1 MSVSWMPRDDVPD
14 RWVSMSSSANPA
26 NCTIQNRTKRS
37 AQVPRTVRDDPGR
50 QEAKRTY
57 LNRPD
62 HASSGDIRGA
72 QPKKLHRAFGNKPC
86 RIYNNNDIEGSS
98 TKESFITSRRTNP
111 LNPEYDLP
119 SFTKA
124 IVPPVKFM
132 GDRFD
137 VSDIDGARP
146 REPRV
151 VLGSGKIRDS
161 MDASDIEGAQAD
173 WKPRAARR
181 VAAAPARDTMRTA
194 DVTKTP
200 SGDTIR
206 CPENAR
212 TQPFGGR
219 FYSNRRFNPVDPNA
233 PVYTI
238 DGRTVGNSPKSRPSP
253 AKAQRSEVFAGT
265 VTGIDG
271 ATPNWK
277 PSHLPA
283 RTLHRN
289 PNNNADI
296 KGSTPNKR
304 LHRTIF
310 TNREVDPSSPAYIG
324 LEGQPLGTCT
334 RPLTPQEP
342 TVKVNPRIA
351 AAARAEAKRLEIEHV
366 QQKIARLEAAA
377 KPMAAPEAKPKY
389 AAVAARAKAVKA
401 KAAPSAPASRVAS
414 SAADYGTTSTKS
426 VQDVKGKHAEE
437 NLTPGY
443 QMGGPGAD
451 DSGVAAIKSAQ
462 EWAGEDTAGS
472 LGRGLVPKD
481 GACGHLRAPTEFDG
495 MLTSSSLGSG
505 FMTRGAAHY
514 GITAIR
520 NESEHDGKDTA
531 SHLDYHG
538 LVPGHEIGRREE
550 TMAVAQARTAK
561 RNAAIAKEMG
571 RLDALMPASD
581 GHDPGAT
588 HKDSLGPGLIPIS
601 NPTTGVDRVISDDM
615 SRGVAFSRG
624 SGPIIADYVP
634 PTAEV
639 KAAER
644 AMRFAGSD
652 TASAMGGGM
661 LPASRPTDGILRDIN
676 MGGLE
681 GMDTNGSLAYGSMVP
696 EQGTCMDEGTE
707 AGDQFAGMHSASHLS
722 SGMKPTADSSRFSME
737 NVTKGEMEFKPSN
750 GQLGDG
756 MVPRFEGH
764 GLDAPENP
772 GEHDDMGA
780 KSAKSSLGRGFI
792 PIAGAHGHDQQDLDG
807 EDDEPGSQLDYMFG
821 EKFDGSTTYNQEFV
835 DMDAHNVM
843 LETLERKI
851 STKKKKVNASD
862 RKQELAALKAKLGEL
877 TTPAAADVLVISR
890 GEAEEGESGTAAGS
904 GVKAV
909 RNRSSRRPSESKT
922 SEAATKKAGPS
933 MKRVERR
940 EVERI
945 ASDMRE
951 VATLPDY

>member
-1 MSVSWMPRDDVPD
+1 
-14 RWVSMSSSANPA
+14 
-26 NCTIQNRTKRS
+26 
-37 AQVPRTVRDDPGR
+37 VRDDPGR

-86 RIYNNNDIEGSS
+86 RIYNSNDIEGST
-98 TKESFITSRRTNP
+98 TKKSFVTTRRTNP
-111 LNPEYDLP
+111 LNPEYVLP

-124 IVPPVKFM
+124 VVPPVKFM

-137 VSDIDGARP
+137 VSDIEGAKP
-146 REPRV
+146 REPRI
-151 VLGSGKIRDS
+151 LGRGKIRDS

-173 WKPRAARR
+173 WKPSAARR
-181 VAAAPARDTMRTA
+181 VAAGPARDTMRTA

-342 TVKVNPRIA
+342 TVKIDPRIA

-389 AAVAARAKAVKA
+389 AAAAARAKAVKA
-401 KAAPSAPASRVAS
+401 KAKAAPSTPASRVAS
-414 SAADYGTTSTKS
+414 SADGYGIASTKS
-426 VQDVKGKHAEE
+426 VQEFKGKHAESQITATE
-437 NLTPGY
+437 
-443 QMGGPGAD
+443 GGFTKSGAD
-451 DSGVAAIKSAQ
+451 DYGVAAIKSAQEFKGKHAESQITATEGGFMNSGADDYGVAAIKSAQ

-505 FMTRGAAHY
+505 FMTVGAAHY

-520 NESEHDGKDTA
+520 NDSEHDGKDTA

-538 LVPGHEIGRREE
+538 LVPRNEIGRREE
-550 TMAVAQARTAK
+550 TIAVAHARTTK
-561 RNAAIAKEMG
+561 RNAAIAKEMD

-588 HKDSLGPGLIPIS
+588 HKDSLGAGLIPIS

-634 PTAEV
+634 PTAEE
-639 KAAER
+639 KAAAK
-644 AMRFAGSD
+644 AMRFSGAD
-652 TASAMGGGM
+652 TASSMGEGL
-661 LPASRPTDGILRDIN
+661 LPATRPDDGILRDIN
-676 MGGLE
+676 MSGHD
-681 GMDTNGSLAYGSMVP
+681 GMDTKGSLAYGSMMP
-696 EQGTCMDEGTE
+696 QQGTCMDEDTE
-707 AGDQFAGMHSASHLS
+707 RDDQFADMHSASHLS

-737 NVTKGEMEFKPSN
+737 NVSMGEMEFKPSN

-756 MVPRFEGH
+756 MIPKFEGR
-764 GLDAPENP
+764 GLDASGNP
-772 GEHDDMGA
+772 GEHADMDPN
-780 KSAKSSLGRGFI
+780 SSLGRGFI
-792 PIAGAHGHDQQDLDG
+792 PVAGAHGHDMQDLDG

-821 EKFDGSTTYNQEFV
+821 ETFDGSTTYNREFV

-851 STKKKKVNASD
+851 STKKKKVNASE

-890 GEAEEGESGTAAGS
+890 GEAKEGESGTAAGS

-922 SEAATKKAGPS
+922 SEAATMKAGPS

-945 ASDMRE
+945 AADMRE